1 VLRSRLA
8 SGSMLTTHLLV
19 VRQRSESVLTAA

>member
-19 VRQRSESVLTAA
+19 GTQPSDPLLTVA